1 MARTPCSAGR
11 RSPRSRRCETS
22 RTAPTTPRACSTPS
36 RRYSSPGFG
45 AASTGAGLRIGARDG
60 SRVRRL
66 ALRRRPRARL
76 GEPQLWRPARRVATE
91 LKRTGWR
98 LERVLADNGNEYRG
112 QRFHET
118 TELGARITHT
128 DAGRPQT
135 NGHVEALHKTILD
148 ECRRP
153 AFARYLFPSDTGLP
167 PRTRPLPR
175 LVQQR
180 PRPPPPP
187 HQRPHPRRHPLRC
200 PQDGG
205 EMSRH
210 YRHISESVHLRRQRK
225 RPSSR
230 RSP

>member
-1 MARTPCSAGR
+1 VSDDDVLFGDRLQLCDLAGR
-11 RSPRSRRCETS
+11 T
-22 RTAPTTPRACSTPS
+22 
-36 RRYSSPGFG
+36 
-45 AASTGAGLRIGARDG
+45 
-60 SRVRRL
+60 
-66 ALRRRPRARL
+66 
-76 GEPQLWRPARRVATE
+76 
-91 LKRTGWR
+91 R

-118 TELGARITHT
+118 TERLGARITHIH
-128 DAGRPQT
+128 AGRPQT

-187 HQRPHPRRHPLRC
+187 HQRPHPRRHRPRC
-200 PQDGG
+200 PQDGD
-205 EMSRH
+205 EMSRTR
-210 YRHISESVHLRRQRK
+210 RHISETVQLRHRN
-225 RPSSR
+225 RPLPLRVVESSCR
-230 RSP
+230 NRPEKAWLREMTEKKMIST